1 MFNLHPTRIAEL
13 LQLVVAPAFLI
24 ASVGT
29 FVNVLNT
36 RLSRVIDLARDVYDE
51 EPDDAREANP
61 ARVAFDRKMRELFA
75 LRARLLNRAITLS
88 TASAVMVCVLIAALF
103 TDALTAADLSL
114 FVGLLFIATVFALAA
129 SLIVFLRDVFVSTAM
144 VRRSEFRPGRGPAR
158 RVA

>member
-1 MFNLHPTRIAEL
+1 
-13 LQLVVAPAFLI
+13 
-24 ASVGT
+24 
-29 FVNVLNT
+29 
-36 RLSRVIDLARDVYDE
+36 
-51 EPDDAREANP
+51 
-61 ARVAFDRKMRELFA
+61 
-75 LRARLLNRAITLS
+75 
-88 TASAVMVCVLIAALF
+88 MVCVLIAALF